1 MVRLNHKFGS
11 HLMDIFD
18 FDGYPYLDKFCH
30 LSCFLVLTCKK
41 RLYRNFL
48 FCLFSLTIEICN
60 ADLPFLTSK
69 ISQKSVV
76 YSFYRQVF
84 SQETGKSA
92 YLIRLTGFQSGCI
105 MKTTEDPEN
114 RNQVVK
120 IVRILTNFA
129 ITIFN
134 QLYEKSCEIKRRSW
148 CEIFQRFAFYY
159 T

>member
-1 MVRLNHKFGS
+1 MIWIKRQIALLTKPRL
-11 HLMDIFD
+11 
-18 FDGYPYLDKFCH
+18 
-30 LSCFLVLTCKK
+30 T
-41 RLYRNFL
+41 
-48 FCLFSLTIEICN
+48 
-60 ADLPFLTSK
+60 K